1 VTPLLLDLDGTLVD
15 SAQDLASAV
24 NSILVELGLDPL
36 PQATLMSFVGRG
48 ARSLVR
54 RAIEHADPSGGVARD
69 EVVLR
74 RFLGHYKKVML
85 QHTVPFPGVSAG
97 LERLQAA
104 GVPMAIVSNKPEEP
118 TLLISEA
125 LGLSRFF
132 GAILGGDSTDQKKP
146 SARPL
151 EVAAARLGVA
161 LADCVMVGDSDVDL
175 AAAEAAGI
183 PGVWV
188 TWGGIHPDRPPKT
201 EHLAHSFETVVE
213 IGLRG
218 IDSLVSPAECDA
230 PNSA

>member
-1 VTPLLLDLDGTLVD
+1 MTPLLLDLDGTLVD
-15 SAQDLASAV
+15 SAQDLGSAV
-24 NSILVELGLDPL
+24 NSLLIELDLAPL
-36 PQATLMSFVGRG
+36 PLPTLMSFVGHG

-54 RAIEHADPSGGVARD
+54 RAIEHADPSGQVARD
-69 EVVLR
+69 EAVLR

-85 QHTVPFPGVSAG
+85 NHTAPFPGVSSG
-97 LERLQAA
+97 LERLRAA

-118 TLLISEA
+118 TLIISEA
-125 LGLSRFF
+125 LGLSPFF

-151 EVAAARLGVA
+151 EVAAARLGVP
-161 LADCVMVGDSDVDL
+161 LSDCVMIGDSDVDI

-188 TWGGIHPDRPPKT
+188 TWGGIHPDRPPRT
-201 EHLAHSFETVVE
+201 DHVAHSFETIVE

-218 IDSLVSPAECDA
+218 IDCLASSSGDRA
-230 PNSA
+230 PSSA

>member
-1 VTPLLLDLDGTLVD
+1 MTPLLLDLDGTLVD

-24 NSILVELGLDPL
+24 NSVLVELGLAPL
-36 PQATLMSFVGRG
+36 PQTTLMSFVGRG

-54 RAIEHADPSGGVARD
+54 RAIEHADPSGQVARD
-69 EVVLR
+69 EAVLR
-74 RFLGHYKKVML
+74 RFLGHYEKVML

-97 LERLQAA
+97 LELLRAA

-125 LGLSRFF
+125 LGLSPFF
-132 GAILGGDSTDQKKP
+132 GATLGGDSTDQKKP

-161 LADCVMVGDSDVDL
+161 LADCVMVGDSDVDI

-188 TWGGIHPDRPPKT
+188 TWGGIHPDRPSRAD
-201 EHLAHSFETVVE
+201 HVAHSFDAIVE
-213 IGLRG
+213 IGLGG
-218 IDSLVSPAECDA
+218 IDCLTPASEGGA
-230 PNSA
+230 PGSA